1 MIKVGE
7 HYRGNESDDT
17 VLSAGG
23 PKTSVSTNKLLIH
36 VHDVVMET
44 PVDRVERLK
53 ISEGRTQPI
62 GAQLNEKK
70 TS

>member
-1 MIKVGE
+1 MA
-7 HYRGNESDDT
+7 Y
-17 VLSAGG
+17 
-23 PKTSVSTNKLLIH
+23 KLLIQ
-36 VHDVVMET
+36 VQEVVMDT

-53 ISEGRTQPI
+53 ISEGRTHPI